1 MNPWSSG
8 VLSFNEYIENSFLIV
23 VNLERMKITNGALQ
37 LKLKFKELLSE
48 KQMLLWM
55 PAYKRKLVF
64 DKNLDVTLD

>member
-8 VLSFNEYIENSFLIV
+8 VLCFNEYIENSFLIV